1 MSDRDGDEQ
10 DERPHI
16 DLSPALGEAGH
27 EVEVLGYEGIED
39 TGPVLGT
46 DEEQHDADAALDI
59 AAVEFGTD

>member
-1 MSDRDGDEQ
+1 MGDRDGDEH

-27 EVEVLGYEGIED
+27 EVEELGYEGVPD

-46 DEEQHDADAALDI
+46 DDQPRDADAALDI